1 MRGSLAWVLG
11 ITLLSAGL
19 IGCKPKAQPSTSQP
33 KPMEKS
39 DPQAEAE
46 TAIRELAGQ
55 VHAAFLSG
63 DPAKLAPLALWGL
76 PKETLHAG
84 MKQVYIVDARI
95 SAARIKAVPATNR
108 TAVHTNTL
116 EKLELFLAEPD
127 RQFEPMKAGLI
138 EGVQE
143 FKQQNTTL
151 LKLAATENARDWT
164 QATAPSIV
172 VRPGVN
178 LATPLPE
185 GAADVLFSCAGRS
198 YQLKLNNC
206 VKVPGHGWVLGADIE
221 LIDLAAQAEAEKAW
235 TEDFPAAQL
244 RATEQKKRLFV
255 DFTGSDWCPTCI
267 ALHKKVLTQ
276 PEFLQHAEDRYV
288 LVKVDFPRNKPQ
300 ADPQREANQILAH
313 AYRVQSFP
321 TVLVLEANGTEVHR
335 LNEYD
340 GANPAD
346 FIKSLTPPKPTPS
359 APLAPKKK

>member
-1 MRGSLAWVLG
+1 MRGSFAWVLV
-11 ITLLSAGL
+11 ITLLTAGL
-19 IGCKPKAQPSTSQP
+19 IGCKPKAQPTPSQP
-33 KPMEKS
+33 KPLVKA

-46 TAIRELAGQ
+46 AAIRELARQ
-55 VHAAFLSG
+55 VHVAFLSG

-76 PKETLHAG
+76 PEETLHAG

-108 TAVHTNTL
+108 TVVHTNTL

-127 RQFEPMKAGLI
+127 RQFEPMKPGLT

-143 FKQQNTTL
+143 FKKQNTTL
-151 LKLAATENARDWT
+151 LTQAAAGDAPDWT
-164 QATAPSIV
+164 QSTAPSIV
-172 VRPGVN
+172 VRPGIN
-178 LATPLPE
+178 MATPLPE

-206 VKVPGHGWVLGADIE
+206 VKLPGHGWVLGADIE

-255 DFTGSDWCPTCI
+255 DFTGSDWCPPCI
-267 ALHKKVLTQ
+267 ALHDKVLTQ
-276 PEFLQHAEDRYV
+276 PEFLQHAKEHFV

-300 ADPQREANQILAH
+300 ADPQREANQILAR

-321 TVLVLEANGTEVHR
+321 TVLVLEANGTEVQR
-335 LNEYD
+335 LNGYN
-340 GANPAD
+340 GGSPAD
-346 FIKSLTPPKPTPS
+346 FIKSLTPSKPTTPT
-359 APLAPKKK
+359 PKKQ

>member
-1 MRGSLAWVLG
+1 MRGSFAWVLG
-11 ITLLSAGL
+11 ITLLTAGL
-19 IGCKPKAQPSTSQP
+19 IGCKPKAQPAPSQP
-33 KPMEKS
+33 KPMEKA

-46 TAIRELAGQ
+46 TAIRELARQ
-55 VHAAFLSG
+55 VHVAFLSG

-76 PKETLHAG
+76 PEETLHAG

-95 SAARIKAVPATNR
+95 SAARIKAVPTTNR

-127 RQFEPMKAGLI
+127 RQFEPMKANLTEGL
-138 EGVQE
+138 QE
-143 FKQQNTTL
+143 FKKQNTAL
-151 LKLAATENARDWT
+151 LTKAAAKDAPDWT
-164 QATAPSIV
+164 LSTAPSII

-198 YQLKLNNC
+198 YQFKLNNC
-206 VKVPGHGWVLGADIE
+206 VKLPGHGWVLGADIE
-221 LIDLAAQAEAEKAW
+221 LIDLAAQAKAEKSW

-255 DFTGSDWCPTCI
+255 DFTGSDWCPPCI

-276 PEFLQHAEDRYV
+276 PEFLQHAKDRYV

-300 ADPQREANQILAH
+300 ADPQREANQILAR

-321 TVLVLEANGTEVHR
+321 TVLVLEANGTEVQR
-335 LNEYD
+335 LNGYN
-340 GANPAD
+340 GGKPAD
-346 FIKSLTPPKPTPS
+346 FIKSLTPPKPTP
-359 APLAPKKK
+359 PTPKKQ

>member
-1 MRGSLAWVLG
+1 MRGSFKWVLG
-11 ITLLSAGL
+11 ITLLTAGL
-19 IGCKPKAQPSTSQP
+19 IGCKPKAQPTPSQP
-33 KPMEKS
+33 KPLVKA

-46 TAIRELAGQ
+46 AAIRELARQ
-55 VHAAFLSG
+55 VHVAFLSG

-76 PKETLHAG
+76 PEETLHAG

-108 TAVHTNTL
+108 TVVHTNTL

-127 RQFEPMKAGLI
+127 RQFEPMKPGLT

-143 FKQQNTTL
+143 FKKQNTTL
-151 LKLAATENARDWT
+151 LTQAAAGDAPDWT
-164 QATAPSIV
+164 QSTAPSIV
-172 VRPGVN
+172 VRPGIN
-178 LATPLPE
+178 MATPLPE

-206 VKVPGHGWVLGADIE
+206 VKLPGHGWVLGADIE

-255 DFTGSDWCPTCI
+255 DFTGSDWCPPCI
-267 ALHKKVLTQ
+267 ALHDKVLTQ
-276 PEFLQHAEDRYV
+276 PEFLQHAKEHFV

-300 ADPQREANQILAH
+300 ADPQREANQILAR

-321 TVLVLEANGTEVHR
+321 TVLVLEANGTEVQR
-335 LNEYD
+335 LNGYN
-340 GANPAD
+340 GGSPAD
-346 FIKSLTPPKPTPS
+346 FIKSLTPPKPNTPT
-359 APLAPKKK
+359 PKKQ

>member
-1 MRGSLAWVLG
+1 MRGSFAWVLG
-11 ITLLSAGL
+11 ITLLTAGL
-19 IGCKPKAQPSTSQP
+19 IGCKPKAQPTPSQP
-33 KPMEKS
+33 KPLVKA

-46 TAIRELAGQ
+46 AAIRELARQ
-55 VHAAFLSG
+55 VHVAFLSG

-76 PKETLHAG
+76 PEETLHAG

-108 TAVHTNTL
+108 TVVHTNTL

-127 RQFEPMKAGLI
+127 RQFEPMKPGLT

-143 FKQQNTTL
+143 FKKQNTTL
-151 LKLAATENARDWT
+151 LTQAAAGDAPDWT
-164 QATAPSIV
+164 QSTAPSIV
-172 VRPGVN
+172 VRPGIN
-178 LATPLPE
+178 MATPLPE

-206 VKVPGHGWVLGADIE
+206 VKLPGHGWVLGADIE

-255 DFTGSDWCPTCI
+255 DFTGSDWCPPCI
-267 ALHKKVLTQ
+267 ALHDKVLTQ
-276 PEFLQHAEDRYV
+276 PEFLQHAKEHFV

-300 ADPQREANQILAH
+300 ADPQREANQILAR

-321 TVLVLEANGTEVHR
+321 TVLVLEANGTEVQR
-335 LNEYD
+335 LNGYN
-340 GANPAD
+340 GASPAD
-346 FIKSLTPPKPTPS
+346 FIKSLTPPQTTPS
-359 APLAPKKK
+359 IPKKQ

>member
-1 MRGSLAWVLG
+1 MRGSLAWVLV
-11 ITLLSAGL
+11 ITLLTASL
-19 IGCKPKAQPSTSQP
+19 IGCKPKAQPTPSQP
-33 KPMEKS
+33 KPLVKA
-39 DPQAEAE
+39 DPQNEAEA
-46 TAIRELAGQ
+46 AIRELARQ

-63 DPAKLAPLALWGL
+63 DPSKLAPLALWGL
-76 PKETLHAG
+76 PEETLHDG

-116 EKLELFLAEPD
+116 KKLELFLAEPD
-127 RQFEPMKAGLI
+127 RQFEPMKADLT

-143 FKQQNTTL
+143 FKKQNTTL
-151 LKLAATENARDWT
+151 LTQAVAEDAPDWT
-164 QATAPSIV
+164 QSTAPSII

-206 VKVPGHGWVLGADIE
+206 VKLPNHGWVLGADIE

-255 DFTGSDWCPTCI
+255 DFTGSDWCPPCI
-267 ALHKKVLTQ
+267 ALHDKVLTQ
-276 PEFLQHAEDRYV
+276 PEFLQHANENFV

-300 ADPQREANQILAH
+300 ADPQREANQILAR

-321 TVLVLEANGTEVHR
+321 TVLVLETNGTEVQR
-335 LNEYD
+335 LNGYN
-340 GANPAD
+340 GSSPAD
-346 FIKSLTPPKPTPS
+346 FIKSLTPPKP
-359 APLAPKKK
+359 KKQ

>member
-1 MRGSLAWVLG
+1 MHGSLPCVLG
-11 ITLLSAGL
+11 ITLLAAGL
-19 IGCKPKAQPSTSQP
+19 IGCKPKAQPAPSQP
-33 KPMEKS
+33 KPLVKA
-39 DPQAEAE
+39 DPQGEAEA
-46 TAIRELAGQ
+46 AIRELAGQ

-76 PKETLHAG
+76 PEETLHAG

-108 TAVHTNTL
+108 TTVHTNAL

-127 RQFEPMKAGLI
+127 RQFEPMKAGLT

-143 FKQQNTTL
+143 FKKQNTNFLTQ
-151 LKLAATENARDWT
+151 AAAEDSPDWT
-164 QATAPSIV
+164 QSTAPSIV

-206 VKVPGHGWVLGADIE
+206 VKLPGHGWVLGADIE

-244 RATEQKKRLFV
+244 RATEQRKRLFV
-255 DFTGSDWCPTCI
+255 DFTGSDWCPPCI
-267 ALHKKVLTQ
+267 ALHDKVLTQ
-276 PEFLQHAEDRYV
+276 PEFLQHANENFV

-300 ADPQREANQILAH
+300 ADPQREANQILAR

-321 TVLVLEANGTEVHR
+321 TVLLLEANGTEVKR
-335 LNEYD
+335 LNGYN
-340 GANPAD
+340 GVSPAD
-346 FIKSLTPPKPTPS
+346 FIESLTLPQPTP
-359 APLAPKKK
+359 PAPKKH

>member
-1 MRGSLAWVLG
+1 MRGSFAWVLG
-11 ITLLSAGL
+11 ITLLTAGL
-19 IGCKPKAQPSTSQP
+19 IGCKPKAQPTPSQP
-33 KPMEKS
+33 KPLVKA

-46 TAIRELAGQ
+46 AAIRELARQ
-55 VHAAFLSG
+55 VHIAFLSG

-76 PKETLHAG
+76 PEETLHAG

-108 TAVHTNTL
+108 TVVHTNTL

-127 RQFEPMKAGLI
+127 RQFEPMKPGLT

-143 FKQQNTTL
+143 FKKQNTTL
-151 LKLAATENARDWT
+151 LTQAAAGDAPDWT
-164 QATAPSIV
+164 QSTAPSIV
-172 VRPGVN
+172 VRPGIN
-178 LATPLPE
+178 MATPLPE

-206 VKVPGHGWVLGADIE
+206 VKLPGHGWVLGADIE

-255 DFTGSDWCPTCI
+255 DFTGSDWCPPCI
-267 ALHKKVLTQ
+267 ALHDKVLTQ
-276 PEFLQHAEDRYV
+276 PEFLQHAKEHFV

-300 ADPQREANQILAH
+300 ADPQREANQILAR

-321 TVLVLEANGTEVHR
+321 TVLVLEANGTEVQR
-335 LNEYD
+335 LNGYN
-340 GANPAD
+340 GGSPAD
-346 FIKSLTPPKPTPS
+346 FIKSLTPPKPNTPT
-359 APLAPKKK
+359 PKKQ

>member
-1 MRGSLAWVLG
+1 MRGSFKWVLG
-11 ITLLSAGL
+11 ITLLTAGL
-19 IGCKPKAQPSTSQP
+19 IGCKPKAQPTPSQP
-33 KPMEKS
+33 KPLVKA

-46 TAIRELAGQ
+46 AAIRELARQ
-55 VHAAFLSG
+55 VHVAFLSG

-76 PKETLHAG
+76 PEETLHAG

-108 TAVHTNTL
+108 TVVHTNTL
-116 EKLELFLAEPD
+116 EKLELFLAEPE
-127 RQFEPMKAGLI
+127 RQFEPMKPGLT

-143 FKQQNTTL
+143 FKKQNTTL
-151 LKLAATENARDWT
+151 LTQAAAGDAPDWT
-164 QATAPSIV
+164 QSTAPSIV
-172 VRPGVN
+172 VRPGIN
-178 LATPLPE
+178 MATPLPE

-206 VKVPGHGWVLGADIE
+206 VKLPGHGWVLGADIE

-255 DFTGSDWCPTCI
+255 DFTGSDWCPPCI
-267 ALHKKVLTQ
+267 ALHDKVLTQ
-276 PEFLQHAEDRYV
+276 PEFLQHAKEHFV

-300 ADPQREANQILAH
+300 ADPQREANQILAR

-321 TVLVLEANGTEVHR
+321 TVLVLEANGTEVQR
-335 LNEYD
+335 LNGYN
-340 GANPAD
+340 GGSPAD
-346 FIKSLTPPKPTPS
+346 FIKSLTPPKPNTPT
-359 APLAPKKK
+359 PKKQ

>member
-1 MRGSLAWVLG
+1 MRGSFKWVLG
-11 ITLLSAGL
+11 ITLLMAGL
-19 IGCKPKAQPSTSQP
+19 IGCKPKAQPTPSQP
-33 KPMEKS
+33 KPLVKA

-46 TAIRELAGQ
+46 AAIRELARQ
-55 VHAAFLSG
+55 VHVAFLSG

-76 PKETLHAG
+76 PEETLHAG

-108 TAVHTNTL
+108 TVVHTNTL

-127 RQFEPMKAGLI
+127 RQFEPMKPGLT

-143 FKQQNTTL
+143 FKKQNTTL
-151 LKLAATENARDWT
+151 LTQAAAGDAPDWT
-164 QATAPSIV
+164 QSTAPSIV
-172 VRPGVN
+172 VRPGIN
-178 LATPLPE
+178 MATPLPE

-206 VKVPGHGWVLGADIE
+206 VKLPGHGWVLGADIE

-255 DFTGSDWCPTCI
+255 DFTGSDWCPPCI
-267 ALHKKVLTQ
+267 ALHDKVLTQ
-276 PEFLQHAEDRYV
+276 PEFLQHAKEHFV

-300 ADPQREANQILAH
+300 ADPQREANQILAR

-321 TVLVLEANGTEVHR
+321 TVLVLEANGTEVQR
-335 LNEYD
+335 LNGYN
-340 GANPAD
+340 GGSPAD
-346 FIKSLTPPKPTPS
+346 FIKSLTPPKPNTPT
-359 APLAPKKK
+359 PKKQ

>member
-1 MRGSLAWVLG
+1 MRGSFAWVLG
-11 ITLLSAGL
+11 ITLLTAGL
-19 IGCKPKAQPSTSQP
+19 IGCKPKAQPTPSQP
-33 KPMEKS
+33 KPLVKA

-46 TAIRELAGQ
+46 AAIRELARQ
-55 VHAAFLSG
+55 VHVAFLSG

-76 PKETLHAG
+76 PEETLHAG

-108 TAVHTNTL
+108 TVVHTNTL

-127 RQFEPMKAGLI
+127 RQFEPMKPGLT

-143 FKQQNTTL
+143 FKKQNTTL
-151 LKLAATENARDWT
+151 LTQATAGDAPDWT
-164 QATAPSIV
+164 QSTAPSIV
-172 VRPGVN
+172 VRPGIN
-178 LATPLPE
+178 MATPLPE

-206 VKVPGHGWVLGADIE
+206 VKLPGHGWVLGADIE

-255 DFTGSDWCPTCI
+255 DFTGSDWCPPCI
-267 ALHKKVLTQ
+267 ALHDKVLTQ
-276 PEFLQHAEDRYV
+276 PEFLQHAKEHFV

-300 ADPQREANQILAH
+300 ADPQREANQILAR

-321 TVLVLEANGTEVHR
+321 TVLVLEANGTEVQR
-335 LNEYD
+335 LNGYN
-340 GANPAD
+340 GGRPAD
-346 FIKSLTPPKPTPS
+346 FIKSLTPPKPTTPT
-359 APLAPKKK
+359 PKKQ

>member
-1 MRGSLAWVLG
+1 MRGSFAWVLG
-11 ITLLSAGL
+11 ITLLTAGL
-19 IGCKPKAQPSTSQP
+19 IGCKPKAQPAPSQP
-33 KPMEKS
+33 KPMEKA

-46 TAIRELAGQ
+46 TAIRELASQ

-76 PKETLHAG
+76 PEETLHTG

-95 SAARIKAVPATNR
+95 SAARIKAVPTTNR

-127 RQFEPMKAGLI
+127 RQFEPMKANLTEGL
-138 EGVQE
+138 QE
-143 FKQQNTTL
+143 FKKQNTAL
-151 LKLAATENARDWT
+151 LTKAAAEDAPDWT
-164 QATAPSIV
+164 LSTAPSII

-206 VKVPGHGWVLGADIE
+206 VKLPGHGWVLGADIE
-221 LIDLAAQAEAEKAW
+221 LIDLAAQAKAEKSW

-255 DFTGSDWCPTCI
+255 DFTGSDWCPPCI

-276 PEFLQHAEDRYV
+276 AEFLQHAKDRYV

-300 ADPQREANQILAH
+300 ADPQREANQILAR

-321 TVLVLEANGTEVHR
+321 TVLVLEANGTEVQR
-335 LNEYD
+335 LNGYN
-340 GANPAD
+340 GSSPAD
-346 FIKSLTPPKPTPS
+346 FIKSLTPTK
-359 APLAPKKK
+359 PKKQ

>member
-1 MRGSLAWVLG
+1 MRGSFAWVLG
-11 ITLLSAGL
+11 ITLLTAGL
-19 IGCKPKAQPSTSQP
+19 IGCKPKAQPTPSQP
-33 KPMEKS
+33 KPLVKA

-46 TAIRELAGQ
+46 AAIRELARQ
-55 VHAAFLSG
+55 VHVAFLSG

-76 PKETLHAG
+76 PEETLHAG

-108 TAVHTNTL
+108 TVVHTNTL

-127 RQFEPMKAGLI
+127 RQFEPMKPGLT

-143 FKQQNTTL
+143 FKKQNTTL
-151 LKLAATENARDWT
+151 LTQAAAGDAPDWT
-164 QATAPSIV
+164 QSTAPSIV
-172 VRPGVN
+172 VRPGIN
-178 LATPLPE
+178 MATPLPE

-206 VKVPGHGWVLGADIE
+206 VKLPGHGWVLGADIE

-255 DFTGSDWCPTCI
+255 DFTGSDWCPPCI
-267 ALHKKVLTQ
+267 TLHDKVLTQ
-276 PEFLQHAEDRYV
+276 PEFLQHAKEHFV

-300 ADPQREANQILAH
+300 ADPQREANQILAR

-321 TVLVLEANGTEVHR
+321 TVLVLEANGTEVQR
-335 LNEYD
+335 LNGYN
-340 GANPAD
+340 GASPAD
-346 FIKSLTPPKPTPS
+346 FIKSLTPPKPITPT
-359 APLAPKKK
+359 PKKQ

>member
-1 MRGSLAWVLG
+1 MRGSFKWVLG
-11 ITLLSAGL
+11 ITLLTAGL
-19 IGCKPKAQPSTSQP
+19 IGCKPKAQPTPSQP
-33 KPMEKS
+33 KPLVKA

-46 TAIRELAGQ
+46 AAIRELARQ
-55 VHAAFLSG
+55 VHVAFLSG

-76 PKETLHAG
+76 PEETLHAG

-108 TAVHTNTL
+108 TVVHTNTL

-127 RQFEPMKAGLI
+127 RQFEPMKPGLT

-143 FKQQNTTL
+143 FKKQNTTL
-151 LKLAATENARDWT
+151 LTQAAAGDAPDWT
-164 QATAPSIV
+164 QSTAPSIV
-172 VRPGVN
+172 VRPGIN
-178 LATPLPE
+178 MATPLPE

-206 VKVPGHGWVLGADIE
+206 VKLPGHGWVLGADIE

-255 DFTGSDWCPTCI
+255 DFTGSDWCPPCI
-267 ALHKKVLTQ
+267 ALHDKVLTQ
-276 PEFLQHAEDRYV
+276 PEFLQHAKEHFV

-300 ADPQREANQILAH
+300 ADPQREANQILAR

-321 TVLVLEANGTEVHR
+321 TVLVLEANGTEVQR
-335 LNEYD
+335 LNGYN
-340 GANPAD
+340 GSSPAD
-346 FIKSLTPPKPTPS
+346 FIKSLTPTK
-359 APLAPKKK
+359 PKKQ

>member
-1 MRGSLAWVLG
+1 MRGSFAWVLG
-11 ITLLSAGL
+11 ITLLTAGL
-19 IGCKPKAQPSTSQP
+19 IGCKPKAQPTPSQP
-33 KPMEKS
+33 KPLVKA

-46 TAIRELAGQ
+46 AAIRELARQ
-55 VHAAFLSG
+55 VHIAFLSG

-76 PKETLHAG
+76 PEETLHAG

-108 TAVHTNTL
+108 TVVHTNTL

-127 RQFEPMKAGLI
+127 RQFEPMKPGLT

-143 FKQQNTTL
+143 FKKQNTTL
-151 LKLAATENARDWT
+151 LIQAAAGDAPDWT
-164 QATAPSIV
+164 QSTAPSIV
-172 VRPGVN
+172 VRPGIN
-178 LATPLPE
+178 MATPLPE

-206 VKVPGHGWVLGADIE
+206 VKLPGHGWVLGADIE

-255 DFTGSDWCPTCI
+255 DFTGSDWCPPCI
-267 ALHKKVLTQ
+267 ALHDKVLTQ
-276 PEFLQHAEDRYV
+276 PEFLQHAKEHFV

-300 ADPQREANQILAH
+300 ADPQREANQILAR
-313 AYRVQSFP
+313 AYRVQSYP
-321 TVLVLEANGTEVHR
+321 TVLVLEANGTEVQR
-335 LNEYD
+335 LNGYN
-340 GANPAD
+340 GGSPAD
-346 FIKSLTPPKPTPS
+346 FIKSLTPPKPTTPT
-359 APLAPKKK
+359 PKKQ

>member
-1 MRGSLAWVLG
+1 MRGSLGRIFG
-11 ITLLSAGL
+11 ITLLSVGL
-19 IGCKPKAQPSTSQP
+19 IGCKPKAQPTPSQP
-33 KPMEKS
+33 KPPAKA

-46 TAIRELAGQ
+46 AAIRELAGQ

-63 DPAKLAPLALWGL
+63 DPAKLAPLDLWGL
-76 PKETLHAG
+76 PEETLHAG

-108 TAVHTNTL
+108 TVVHTNTL

-127 RQFEPMKAGLI
+127 SQFEPMKLGLT

-151 LKLAATENARDWT
+151 LKQAAAEDAPDWT

-206 VKVPGHGWVLGADIE
+206 VKLPGHGWVLGADIE

-244 RATEQKKRLFV
+244 RATEQKL
-255 DFTGSDWCPTCI
+255 SLIHISEPTR
-267 ALHKKVLTQ
+267 
-276 PEFLQHAEDRYV
+276 PY
-288 LVKVDFPRNKPQ
+288 
-300 ADPQREANQILAH
+300 
-313 AYRVQSFP
+313 
-321 TVLVLEANGTEVHR
+321 
-335 LNEYD
+335 
-340 GANPAD
+340 
-346 FIKSLTPPKPTPS
+346 
-359 APLAPKKK
+359 

>member
-1 MRGSLAWVLG
+1 MRGSFKWVLG
-11 ITLLSAGL
+11 ITLLTAGL
-19 IGCKPKAQPSTSQP
+19 IGCKPKAQPTPSQP
-33 KPMEKS
+33 KPLVKA

-46 TAIRELAGQ
+46 AAIRELARQ
-55 VHAAFLSG
+55 VHVAFLSG

-76 PKETLHAG
+76 PEETLHAG

-108 TAVHTNTL
+108 TVVHTNTL

-127 RQFEPMKAGLI
+127 RQFEPMKPGLT

-143 FKQQNTTL
+143 FKKQNTTL
-151 LKLAATENARDWT
+151 LTQAAAGDAPDWT
-164 QATAPSIV
+164 QSTAPSIV
-172 VRPGVN
+172 VRPGIN
-178 LATPLPE
+178 MATPLPE

-206 VKVPGHGWVLGADIE
+206 VKLPGHGWVLGADIE
-221 LIDLAAQAEAEKAW
+221 LIDLAAQAKAEKSW

-255 DFTGSDWCPTCI
+255 DFTGSDWCPPCI

-276 PEFLQHAEDRYV
+276 AEFLQHAKDRYV

-300 ADPQREANQILAH
+300 ADPQREANQILAR

-321 TVLVLEANGTEVHR
+321 TVLVLEANGTEVQR
-335 LNEYD
+335 LNGYN
-340 GANPAD
+340 GSSPAD
-346 FIKSLTPPKPTPS
+346 FIKSLTPTK
-359 APLAPKKK
+359 PKKQ

>member
-1 MRGSLAWVLG
+1 MRGSFAWVLG
-11 ITLLSAGL
+11 ITLLTAGL
-19 IGCKPKAQPSTSQP
+19 IGCKPKAQPTPSQP
-33 KPMEKS
+33 KPLVKA

-46 TAIRELAGQ
+46 AAIRELARQ
-55 VHAAFLSG
+55 VHVAFLSG

-76 PKETLHAG
+76 PEETLHAG

-108 TAVHTNTL
+108 TVVHTNTL

-127 RQFEPMKAGLI
+127 RQFEPMKPGLT

-143 FKQQNTTL
+143 FKKQNTTL
-151 LKLAATENARDWT
+151 LTQAAAGDAPDWT
-164 QATAPSIV
+164 QSTAPSIV
-172 VRPGVN
+172 VRPGIN
-178 LATPLPE
+178 MATPLPE

-206 VKVPGHGWVLGADIE
+206 VKLPGHGWVLGADIE

-255 DFTGSDWCPTCI
+255 DFTGSDWCPPCI
-267 ALHKKVLTQ
+267 ALHDKVLTQ
-276 PEFLQHAEDRYV
+276 PEFLQHAKEHFV

-300 ADPQREANQILAH
+300 ADPQREANQILAR

-321 TVLVLEANGTEVHR
+321 TVLVLEANGTEVQR
-335 LNEYD
+335 LNGYN
-340 GANPAD
+340 GASPAD
-346 FIKSLTPPKPTPS
+346 FIKSLTPPKPITPT
-359 APLAPKKK
+359 PKKQ

>member
-1 MRGSLAWVLG
+1 MRGSLACVLG
-11 ITLLSAGL
+11 ITLLAAGL
-19 IGCKPKAQPSTSQP
+19 FGCKPKAQPAPPQP
-33 KPMEKS
+33 KPLVKA
-39 DPQAEAE
+39 DPQGEAEA
-46 TAIRELAGQ
+46 AIRELAGQ

-76 PKETLHAG
+76 PGETLHAG

-108 TAVHTNTL
+108 TTVHTNTL

-127 RQFEPMKAGLI
+127 HQFEPMKASLT

-143 FKQQNTTL
+143 FKKQNTTL
-151 LKLAATENARDWT
+151 LTQAAAEDAPDWT
-164 QATAPSIV
+164 QSTAPSIV

-206 VKVPGHGWVLGADIE
+206 VKLPGHGWVLGADIE

-244 RATEQKKRLFV
+244 RATEQKKRLLV
-255 DFTGSDWCPTCI
+255 NFTGSDWDPLCI
-267 ALHKKVLTQ
+267 ALNKNVLTQ
-276 PEFLQHAEDRYV
+276 PEFLQHANENFV

-300 ADPQREANQILAH
+300 ADPQREANQILER
-313 AYRVQSFP
+313 AYRVLGFP
-321 TVLVLEANGTEVHR
+321 TVLVLEANGTEVKR
-335 LNEYD
+335 LNGYS
-340 GANPAD
+340 GATPED
-346 FIKSLTPPKPTPS
+346 FIKSLTPPKPTP
-359 APLAPKKK
+359 PTPKKQ

>member
-1 MRGSLAWVLG
+1 MRGSFAWVLG
-11 ITLLSAGL
+11 ITLLTAGL
-19 IGCKPKAQPSTSQP
+19 IGCKPKAQPTPSQP
-33 KPMEKS
+33 KPLVKA

-46 TAIRELAGQ
+46 AAIRELARQ
-55 VHAAFLSG
+55 VHVAFLSG

-76 PKETLHAG
+76 PEETLHAG

-95 SAARIKAVPATNR
+95 SAARIKAVPATNL
-108 TAVHTNTL
+108 TVVHTNTL

-127 RQFEPMKAGLI
+127 RQFEPMKAGLT

-143 FKQQNTTL
+143 FKKQNTTL
-151 LKLAATENARDWT
+151 LTQAAAEDAPDWT
-164 QATAPSIV
+164 QSTAPSIV
-172 VRPGVN
+172 VRPGIN

-206 VKVPGHGWVLGADIE
+206 VKLPGHGWVLGADIE

-255 DFTGSDWCPTCI
+255 DFTGSDWCPPCI
-267 ALHKKVLTQ
+267 ALHDKVLTQ
-276 PEFLQHAEDRYV
+276 PEFLQHAKEHFV

-300 ADPQREANQILAH
+300 ADPQREANQILAR

-321 TVLVLEANGTEVHR
+321 TVLVLEANGTEVQR
-335 LNEYD
+335 LNGYN
-340 GANPAD
+340 GVRPAD
-346 FIKSLTPPKPTPS
+346 FIKSLTPPQTH
-359 APLAPKKK
+359 AP

>member
-1 MRGSLAWVLG
+1 MRGSFAWVLG
-11 ITLLSAGL
+11 ITLLTAGL
-19 IGCKPKAQPSTSQP
+19 IGCKPKAQPTPSQP
-33 KPMEKS
+33 KPLVKA

-46 TAIRELAGQ
+46 AAIRELARQ
-55 VHAAFLSG
+55 VHIAFLSG

-76 PKETLHAG
+76 PEETLHAG

-108 TAVHTNTL
+108 TVVHTNTL

-127 RQFEPMKAGLI
+127 RQFEPMKPGLT

-143 FKQQNTTL
+143 FKKQNTTL
-151 LKLAATENARDWT
+151 LTQAAAGDAPDWT
-164 QATAPSIV
+164 QSTAPSIV
-172 VRPGVN
+172 VRPGIN
-178 LATPLPE
+178 IATPLPE

-206 VKVPGHGWVLGADIE
+206 VKLPGHGWVLGADIE

-255 DFTGSDWCPTCI
+255 DFTGSDWCPPCI
-267 ALHKKVLTQ
+267 ALHDKVLTQ
-276 PEFLQHAEDRYV
+276 PEFLQHAKEHFV

-300 ADPQREANQILAH
+300 ADPQREANQILAR

-321 TVLVLEANGTEVHR
+321 TVLVLEANGTEVQR
-335 LNEYD
+335 LNGYN
-340 GANPAD
+340 GGSPAD
-346 FIKSLTPPKPTPS
+346 FIKSLTPPKPTTPT
-359 APLAPKKK
+359 PKKQ

>member
-1 MRGSLAWVLG
+1 MRGSFAWVLG
-11 ITLLSAGL
+11 ITLLTAGL
-19 IGCKPKAQPSTSQP
+19 IGCKPKAQPTPSQP
-33 KPMEKS
+33 KPLVKA

-46 TAIRELAGQ
+46 AAIRELARQ
-55 VHAAFLSG
+55 VHIAFLSG

-76 PKETLHAG
+76 PEETLHAG

-108 TAVHTNTL
+108 TVVHTNTL

-127 RQFEPMKAGLI
+127 RQFEPMKPGLT

-143 FKQQNTTL
+143 FKKQNTTL
-151 LKLAATENARDWT
+151 LTQAAAGDAPDWT
-164 QATAPSIV
+164 QSTAPSIV
-172 VRPGVN
+172 VRPGIN
-178 LATPLPE
+178 MATPLPE

-206 VKVPGHGWVLGADIE
+206 VKLPGHGWVLGADIE

-255 DFTGSDWCPTCI
+255 DFTGSDWCPPCI
-267 ALHKKVLTQ
+267 ALHDKVLTQ
-276 PEFLQHAEDRYV
+276 PEFLQHAKEHFV

-300 ADPQREANQILAH
+300 ADPQREANQILAR

-321 TVLVLEANGTEVHR
+321 TVLVLEANGTEVQR
-335 LNEYD
+335 LNGYN
-340 GANPAD
+340 GGSPAD
-346 FIKSLTPPKPTPS
+346 FIKSLTFPKPTTPT
-359 APLAPKKK
+359 PKKQ

>member
-1 MRGSLAWVLG
+1 MRGSFAWVLG
-11 ITLLSAGL
+11 ITLLTAGL
-19 IGCKPKAQPSTSQP
+19 IGCKPKAQPTPSQP
-33 KPMEKS
+33 KPLVKA

-46 TAIRELAGQ
+46 AAIRELARQ
-55 VHAAFLSG
+55 VHIAFLSG
-63 DPAKLAPLALWGL
+63 DPAKLAPLALWGF
-76 PKETLHAG
+76 PEETLHAG

-108 TAVHTNTL
+108 TVVHTNTL

-127 RQFEPMKAGLI
+127 RQFEPMKPGLT

-143 FKQQNTTL
+143 FKKQNTTL
-151 LKLAATENARDWT
+151 LTQAAAGDAPDWT
-164 QATAPSIV
+164 QSTAPSIV
-172 VRPGVN
+172 VRPGIN
-178 LATPLPE
+178 MATPLPE

-206 VKVPGHGWVLGADIE
+206 VKLPGHGWVLGADIE

-255 DFTGSDWCPTCI
+255 DFTGSDWCPPCI
-267 ALHKKVLTQ
+267 ALHDKVLTQ
-276 PEFLQHAEDRYV
+276 PEFLQHAKEHFV

-300 ADPQREANQILAH
+300 ADPQREANQILAR

-321 TVLVLEANGTEVHR
+321 TVLVLEANGTEVQR
-335 LNEYD
+335 LNGYN
-340 GANPAD
+340 GGSPAD
-346 FIKSLTPPKPTPS
+346 FIKSLTPPKPTTPT
-359 APLAPKKK
+359 PKKQ

>member
-1 MRGSLAWVLG
+1 MRGSFAWVLG
-11 ITLLSAGL
+11 ITLLTAGL
-19 IGCKPKAQPSTSQP
+19 IGCKPKAQPTPSQP
-33 KPMEKS
+33 KPLVKA

-46 TAIRELAGQ
+46 AAIRELARQ
-55 VHAAFLSG
+55 VHVAFLSG

-76 PKETLHAG
+76 PEETLHAG

-108 TAVHTNTL
+108 TVVHTNTL

-127 RQFEPMKAGLI
+127 RQFEPMKPGLT

-143 FKQQNTTL
+143 FKKQNTTL
-151 LKLAATENARDWT
+151 LTQATAGDAPDWT
-164 QATAPSIV
+164 QSTAPSIV
-172 VRPGVN
+172 VRPGIN
-178 LATPLPE
+178 MATPLPE

-206 VKVPGHGWVLGADIE
+206 VKLPGHGWVLGADIE
-221 LIDLAAQAEAEKAW
+221 LIDLAAQAKAEKSW

-255 DFTGSDWCPTCI
+255 DFTGSDWCPPCI

-276 PEFLQHAEDRYV
+276 AEFLQHAKDRYV

-300 ADPQREANQILAH
+300 ADPQREANQILAR

-321 TVLVLEANGTEVHR
+321 TVLVLEANGTEVQR
-335 LNEYD
+335 LNGYN
-340 GANPAD
+340 GSSPAV
-346 FIKSLTPPKPTPS
+346 FIKSLTPTK
-359 APLAPKKK
+359 PKKQ

>member
-1 MRGSLAWVLG
+1 MRGSFAWVLG
-11 ITLLSAGL
+11 ITLLTAGL
-19 IGCKPKAQPSTSQP
+19 IGCKPKAQPTPSQP
-33 KPMEKS
+33 KPLVKA
-39 DPQAEAE
+39 DPRAEAE
-46 TAIRELAGQ
+46 AAIRELARQ
-55 VHAAFLSG
+55 VHVAFLSG

-76 PKETLHAG
+76 PEETLHAG

-108 TAVHTNTL
+108 TVVHTNTL

-127 RQFEPMKAGLI
+127 RQFEPMKPGLT

-143 FKQQNTTL
+143 FKKQNTTL
-151 LKLAATENARDWT
+151 LTQAAAGDAPDWT
-164 QATAPSIV
+164 QSTAPSIV
-172 VRPGVN
+172 VRPGIN
-178 LATPLPE
+178 MATPLPE

-206 VKVPGHGWVLGADIE
+206 VKLPGHGWVLGADIE

-255 DFTGSDWCPTCI
+255 DFTGSDWCPPCI
-267 ALHKKVLTQ
+267 ALHDKVLTQ
-276 PEFLQHAEDRYV
+276 PEFLQHAKEHFV

-300 ADPQREANQILAH
+300 ADPQREANQILAR

-321 TVLVLEANGTEVHR
+321 TVLVLEANGTEVQR
-335 LNEYD
+335 LNGYN
-340 GANPAD
+340 GGSPAD
-346 FIKSLTPPKPTPS
+346 FIKSLTPPKPNTPT
-359 APLAPKKK
+359 PKKQ

>member
-1 MRGSLAWVLG
+1 MRGSFAWVLG
-11 ITLLSAGL
+11 ITLLTAGL
-19 IGCKPKAQPSTSQP
+19 IGCKPKAQPTPSQR
-33 KPMEKS
+33 KPLVKA

-46 TAIRELAGQ
+46 AAIRELARQ
-55 VHAAFLSG
+55 VHIAFLSG

-76 PKETLHAG
+76 PEETLHAG

-108 TAVHTNTL
+108 TVVHTNTL

-127 RQFEPMKAGLI
+127 RQFEPMKPGLT

-143 FKQQNTTL
+143 FKKQNTTL
-151 LKLAATENARDWT
+151 LTQAAAGDAPDWT
-164 QATAPSIV
+164 QSTAPSIV
-172 VRPGVN
+172 VRPGIN
-178 LATPLPE
+178 KATPLPE

-206 VKVPGHGWVLGADIE
+206 VKLPGHGWVLGADIE

-255 DFTGSDWCPTCI
+255 DFTGSDWCPPCI
-267 ALHKKVLTQ
+267 ALHDKVLTQ
-276 PEFLQHAEDRYV
+276 PEFLQHAKEHFV

-300 ADPQREANQILAH
+300 ADPQREANQILAR

-321 TVLVLEANGTEVHR
+321 TVLVLEANGTEVQR
-335 LNEYD
+335 LNGYN
-340 GANPAD
+340 GGSPAD
-346 FIKSLTPPKPTPS
+346 FIKSLTPPKPTTPT
-359 APLAPKKK
+359 PKKQ

>member
-1 MRGSLAWVLG
+1 MRGSLGRIFG
-11 ITLLSAGL
+11 ITLLSVGL
-19 IGCKPKAQPSTSQP
+19 IGCKPKAQPTPSQP
-33 KPMEKS
+33 KPPAKA

-46 TAIRELAGQ
+46 AAIRELAGQ

-76 PKETLHAG
+76 PEETLHAG

-108 TAVHTNTL
+108 TVVHTNTL

-127 RQFEPMKAGLI
+127 SQFEPMKLGLT

-143 FKQQNTTL
+143 FKQQNNTL
-151 LKLAATENARDWT
+151 LKQAAAEDAPDWT

-206 VKVPGHGWVLGADIE
+206 VKLPGHGWVLGADIE

-255 DFTGSDWCPTCI
+255 DFTGSDWCPPCI

-300 ADPQREANQILAH
+300 ADPQREANQILAR

-321 TVLVLEANGTEVHR
+321 TVLVLEANGTEVQR
-335 LNEYD
+335 LNGYND
-340 GANPAD
+340 TSPAD
-346 FIKSLTPPKPTPS
+346 FIKSLTP
-359 APLAPKKK
+359 KKQ

>member
-1 MRGSLAWVLG
+1 MRGSFAWVLV
-11 ITLLSAGL
+11 ITLLTAGL
-19 IGCKPKAQPSTSQP
+19 IGCKPKAQPTPSQP
-33 KPMEKS
+33 KPLVKA

-46 TAIRELAGQ
+46 AAIRELARQ
-55 VHAAFLSG
+55 VHVAFLSG

-76 PKETLHAG
+76 PEETLHAG

-108 TAVHTNTL
+108 TVVHTNTL

-127 RQFEPMKAGLI
+127 RQFEPMKPGLT

-143 FKQQNTTL
+143 FKKQNTTL
-151 LKLAATENARDWT
+151 LTQAAAGDAPDWT
-164 QATAPSIV
+164 QSTAPSIV
-172 VRPGVN
+172 VRPGIN
-178 LATPLPE
+178 MATPLPE

-206 VKVPGHGWVLGADIE
+206 VKLPGHGWVLGADIE

-255 DFTGSDWCPTCI
+255 DFTGSDWCPPCI
-267 ALHKKVLTQ
+267 ALHDKVLTQ
-276 PEFLQHAEDRYV
+276 PEFLQHAKEHFV

-300 ADPQREANQILAH
+300 ADPQREANQILAR

-321 TVLVLEANGTEVHR
+321 TVLVLEANGTEVQR
-335 LNEYD
+335 LNGYN
-340 GANPAD
+340 GGSPAD
-346 FIKSLTPPKPTPS
+346 FIKSLTPPKPTTPT
-359 APLAPKKK
+359 PKKQ

>member
-1 MRGSLAWVLG
+1 MRGSFAWVLG
-11 ITLLSAGL
+11 ITLLTAGL
-19 IGCKPKAQPSTSQP
+19 IGCKPKAQPTPSQP
-33 KPMEKS
+33 KPLVKA

-46 TAIRELAGQ
+46 AAIRELARQ
-55 VHAAFLSG
+55 VHVAFLSG

-76 PKETLHAG
+76 PEETLHAG

-108 TAVHTNTL
+108 TVVHTNTL
-116 EKLELFLAEPD
+116 EKLELFLAEPE
-127 RQFEPMKAGLI
+127 RQFEPMKPGLT

-143 FKQQNTTL
+143 FKKQNTTL
-151 LKLAATENARDWT
+151 LTQAAAGDAPDWT
-164 QATAPSIV
+164 QSTAPSIV
-172 VRPGVN
+172 VRPGIN
-178 LATPLPE
+178 MATPLPE

-206 VKVPGHGWVLGADIE
+206 VKLPGHGWVLGADIE

-255 DFTGSDWCPTCI
+255 DFTGSDWCPPCI
-267 ALHKKVLTQ
+267 ALHDKVLTQ
-276 PEFLQHAEDRYV
+276 PEFLQHAKEHFV

-300 ADPQREANQILAH
+300 ADPQREANQILAR

-321 TVLVLEANGTEVHR
+321 TVLVLEANGTEVQR
-335 LNEYD
+335 LNGYN
-340 GANPAD
+340 GGSPAD
-346 FIKSLTPPKPTPS
+346 FIKSLTPPKPTTPT
-359 APLAPKKK
+359 PKKQ

>member
-1 MRGSLAWVLG
+1 
-11 ITLLSAGL
+11 
-19 IGCKPKAQPSTSQP
+19 
-33 KPMEKS
+33 
-39 DPQAEAE
+39 
-46 TAIRELAGQ
+46 
-55 VHAAFLSG
+55 
-63 DPAKLAPLALWGL
+63 
-76 PKETLHAG
+76 

-108 TAVHTNTL
+108 TVVHTNTL

-127 RQFEPMKAGLI
+127 SQFEPMKLGLT

-151 LKLAATENARDWT
+151 LKQADAEDAPDWT

-206 VKVPGHGWVLGADIE
+206 VKLPGHGWVLGADIE

-255 DFTGSDWCPTCI
+255 DFTGSDWCPPCI

-300 ADPQREANQILAH
+300 ADPQREANQILAR

-321 TVLVLEANGTEVHR
+321 TVLVLEANGTEVQR
-335 LNEYD
+335 LNGYND
-340 GANPAD
+340 TSPAD
-346 FIKSLTPPKPTPS
+346 FIKSLTP
-359 APLAPKKK
+359 KKQ